1 MTWIDI
7 LAKSEK
13 FAIDNSPVILT
24 VIGVAGTVSTAVLTG
39 KASFKAAHL
48 ITDEE
53 EISSIGSLDLR
64 ERLLLVWPLYVPP
77 VATGGLTITAII
89 MSHKIST
96 GRTAALA
103 AAYTISEKAFE
114 EYRVKVIEKLGE
126 KKEQVVQAEVAQD
139 KVNQNPIGKREVI
152 VSSGEVLCYDEFTG
166 RYFNSTVERIRAAQ
180 NNVNSKVLN
189 DNYCS
194 LSEFYSMV
202 GLATTSMS
210 EEVGWNVDRLMEIRF
225 STVLSDDNRPCIS
238 IDFNKQPIR
247 DYYKLV

>member
-13 FAIDNSPVILT
+13 FAVDNSPVILT

-39 KASFKAAHL
+39 RASFQAALL
-48 ITDEE
+48 IRDEE
-53 EISSIGSLDLR
+53 PEEAYLDTLDR
-64 ERLLLVWPLYVPP
+64 VRLVWPLYVPA
-77 VATGGLTITAII
+77 VATGSLTVAAII

-114 EYRVKVIEKLGE
+114 EYRVKVVERLGE
-126 KKEQVVQAEVAQD
+126 KKEQVVQAELAQA
-139 KVNQNPIGKREVI
+139 KVDQNPIGKREVI

-166 RYFNSTVERIRAAQ
+166 RYFNSTVERIRAAM

-210 EEVGWNVDRLMEIRF
+210 EEVGWNVDKLMDIRF
-225 STVLSDDNRPCIS
+225 STVLSDDGRPCIS
-238 IDFNKQPIR
+238 VDFNKQPIR